1 MCRDIGRGIKI
12 DKEQKMRVLFAGGG
26 TGGHINPAI
35 SIADYIK
42 DRDKNFQALFIGT
55 KRGLETKL
63 VPKAGYDI
71 EYIDICGFDRKNLLK
86 NFSVLKKL
94 SQSKKR
100 CREIIKEFKPD
111 AVVLTGGYVSGP
123 VAMAAHKMGVGAIIH
138 EQNVYPGLTVKG
150 SIKYVDYVA
159 VSFSETIEYIKN
171 KEKCVLT
178 GNPVRTQIIDAK
190 KELARKELG
199 LSDKPFVLIFGG
211 SLGAQKINENVVKI
225 LKKISKDNKIQL
237 LFGTGERNFD
247 EIMQQI
253 KDISLSDDIKIVPYI
268 DNMHL
273 AMAAADVVV
282 SRSGA
287 ITVSEI
293 AVLGKPSILI
303 PSPNVVR
310 NHQEQ
315 NARALEKV
323 GACKVL
329 VESELNEN
337 SLYNAI
343 NSLANDKK
351 TQKNMSENLKK
362 VACPDALDR
371 LYELVKKISKNK

>member
-1 MCRDIGRGIKI
+1 
-12 DKEQKMRVLFAGGG
+12 MRVIFAGGG
-26 TGGHINPAI
+26 TGGHINPAL

-42 DRDKNFQALFIGT
+42 EKEPEFEALFIGT
-55 KRGLETKL
+55 ERGLEKKL
-63 VPKAGYDI
+63 VPKAGYNI
-71 EYIDICGFDRKNLLK
+71 EYIDIRGIDRRNLLK
-86 NFSVLKKL
+86 NFEVLKKL
-94 SQSKKR
+94 SESKKKCKR
-100 CREIIKEFKPD
+100 LIKEFKPD
-111 AVVLTGGYVSGP
+111 VVVLTGGYVSGP
-123 VAMAAHKMGVGAIIH
+123 VAMAAHKMGVPAIIH

-150 SIKYVDYVA
+150 SVKYVDYVA
-159 VSFSETIEYIKN
+159 VSFSETLNLVKN
-171 KEKCVLT
+171 SVLT
-178 GNPVRTQIIDAK
+178 GNPVRTQILNADS
-190 KELARKELG
+190 KEARKELG

-225 LKKISKDNKIQL
+225 VKRLADDGKVQL
-237 LFGTGERNFD
+237 LFGTGERNYE
-247 EIMQQI
+247 EIKKQL
-253 KDISLSDDIKIVPYI
+253 KDVKLPDDFKIVPYI

-282 SRSGA
+282 ARSGA

-315 NARALEKV
+315 NAKALEKV

-329 VESELNEN
+329 LESELNPD

-343 NSLANDKK
+343 NSLADNKELRDK
-351 TQKNMSENLKK
+351 MSVNLKE
-362 VACPDALDR
+362 VACPDALEK
-371 LYELVKKISKNK
+371 LYELVKKCEQKVR

>member
-1 MCRDIGRGIKI
+1 MK
-12 DKEQKMRVLFAGGG
+12 VLFAGGG

-42 DRDKNFQALFIGT
+42 EKETDFEALFVGT
-55 KRGLETKL
+55 QHGLEKKL

-86 NFSVLKKL
+86 NISVLKKL

-100 CREIIKEFKPD
+100 CREIIKNFKPD

-123 VAMAAHKMGVGAIIH
+123 VAMAAHKMGVPALIH

-150 SIKYVDYVA
+150 SMNYVDYVA
-159 VSFSETIEYIKN
+159 VSFPQTLDIMKN
-171 KEKCVLT
+171 NKKCVLT
-178 GNPVRTQIIDAK
+178 GNPVRTQILNSDYTV
-190 KELARKELG
+190 ARKKLR
-199 LSDKPFVLIFGG
+199 LSEKPFVLIFGG

-225 LKKISKDNKIQL
+225 LKKISDDNKIQL
-237 LFGTGERNFD
+237 LFGTGERNYD
-247 EIMQQI
+247 EIEKKI
-253 KDISLSDDIKIVPYI
+253 KNMDLSEDIKVVPYI

-273 AMAAADVVV
+273 AMAAADIVVA
-282 SRSGA
+282 RSGA

-293 AVLGKPSILI
+293 AVLGRPSILI

-315 NARALEKV
+315 NARELEKI
-323 GACKVL
+323 GACKVIL
-329 VESELNEN
+329 ESELTPE
-337 SLYNAI
+337 SLYNEI
-343 NSLANDKK
+343 NSLASDEK
-351 TQKNMSENLKK
+351 TLSDMPENLKQ
-362 VACPDALDR
+362 VACPDALEK
-371 LYELVKKISKNK
+371 LYELVKKCEQR

>member
-1 MCRDIGRGIKI
+1 
-12 DKEQKMRVLFAGGG
+12 MRVLFAGGG
-26 TGGHINPAI
+26 TGGHINPAL

-42 DRDKNFQALFIGT
+42 QNEPEFEALFIGT

-63 VPKAGYDI
+63 VPKAGYNI
-71 EYIDICGFDRKNLLK
+71 EYIDIRGFDRRNLLK
-86 NFSVLKKL
+86 NFVVLKKL
-94 SQSKKR
+94 SESKKK
-100 CREIIKEFKPD
+100 CREIIKNFKPD
-111 AVVLTGGYVSGP
+111 VVVLTGGYVSGP
-123 VAMAAHKMGVGAIIH
+123 VAMAAHKMGVPAIIH

-150 SIKYVDYVA
+150 SMNYVDYVA
-159 VSFSETIEYIKN
+159 VSFPETLNVIKN

-178 GNPVRTQIIDAK
+178 GNPVRTQILNAD
-190 KELARKELG
+190 KEKARKELG

-211 SLGAQKINENVVKI
+211 SLGAQKINENVVAI
-225 LKKISKDNKIQL
+225 LQKLAKDNKIQL
-237 LFGTGERNFD
+237 LFGTGERNYD
-247 EIMQQI
+247 EISEQI
-253 KDISLSDDIKIVPYI
+253 KNMNLPEDFKIVPYI

-315 NARALEKV
+315 NARALEKI

-329 VESELNEN
+329 VESELNAD
-337 SLYNAI
+337 SLYDTI
-343 NSLANDKK
+343 NSLTSDEKRLK
-351 TQKNMSENLKK
+351 SMSENLKE
-362 VACPDALDR
+362 VACPDALDK
-371 LYELVKKISKNK
+371 LYELVKKCEQKK